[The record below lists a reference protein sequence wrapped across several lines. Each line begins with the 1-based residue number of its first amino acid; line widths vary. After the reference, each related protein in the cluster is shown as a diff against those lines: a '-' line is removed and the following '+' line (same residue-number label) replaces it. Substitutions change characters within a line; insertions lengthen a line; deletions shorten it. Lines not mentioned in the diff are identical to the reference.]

1 MKKYIEE
8 LDQKIIE
15 LINRKKSGNLTAV
28 EFCEKFF
35 EIVPNVK
42 SYITIQK
49 HVRRLNGSAV
59 GFTPPGEQR
68 RQKRV
73 KGKADV
79 PDIESVPDFIWW
91 TYHYG
96 YNGNADIITMSTDQ
110 IKQWFRKKSGEELT
124 DNECVLLQEY
134 AKKKLD
140 NLDSNY

>member
-1 MKKYIEE
+1 MTKKYTKQ

-28 EFCEKFF
+28 EFCNEFF
-35 EIVPNVK
+35 ELVPNVK

-49 HVRRLNGSAV
+49 HIRRLNGTAV

-96 YNGNADIITMSTDQ
+96 YFGKDNVNIISMSTDQ
-110 IKQWFRKKSGEELT
+110 IKECFRKKSGEGLT
-124 DNECVLLQEY
+124 DDECILLQEY

-140 NLDSNY
+140 N